1 MDPSSI
7 EIERVEEKADTW
19 IFFPQ
24 NFRFHQRGWIYT
36 TIELMSKWLDDKRAA
51 FDTRSRV
58 IGLKR
63 NSVGLDKLV
72 TGYIWQYNNFLVVCM
87 HIYANVGQC

>member
-1 MDPSSI
+1 
-7 EIERVEEKADTW
+7 
-19 IFFPQ
+19 
-24 NFRFHQRGWIYT
+24 
-36 TIELMSKWLDDKRAA
+36 MSKWLDDKRAA

-63 NSVGLDKLV
+63 NSLGLDKLV